1 MEHNEKPDS
10 PRLISVEIRTIRR
23 RSGRS
28 GATWR
33 AISGSRGRRED
44 LLRRKWFVIKIWLMN
59 SIRWLS
65 VCLSSLCEI
74 LPLLIFDWCELMN
87 TVGLELFLGGLTQRS
102 WPIWLSETV
111 LSMEMYSNLK
121 SFSVELNIGTIAQ
134 KPIERCIC
142 FGNFSQFI
150 ALRRERS
157 SWVSHY
163 LWQASFRCHPQ
174 NKVPSQKNN
183 PVGLAASL
191 ERKSLGR
198 IK

>member
-1 MEHNEKPDS
+1 MTNE
-10 PRLISVEIRTIRR
+10 LNQMTFCLSVFAVRNF
-23 RSGRS
+23 
-28 GATWR
+28 AT
-33 AISGSRGRRED
+33 AD
-44 LLRRKWFVIKIWLMN
+44 FWLMRADEHGWTCVI
-59 SIRWLS
+59 SW
-65 VCLSSLCEI
+65 
-74 LPLLIFDWCELMN
+74 
-87 TVGLELFLGGLTQRS
+87 GLTQRS

-121 SFSVELNIGTIAQ
+121 SFSVELNFGTIAQ